1 MSSKDCGHH
10 GKRPHNRICQ
20 RIWAVI
26 LVFLFIV
33 LLTILLVWAILRPTK
48 PRFIL
53 QDATVF
59 AFNVS
64 APYILTSNFQVTIS
78 SRNPNSD
85 ISIYYDK
92 MDVYATYRGQQI
104 TLRTRLPSTYQDHK
118 ETNVWSP
125 FIYGTSVPIAPYNG
139 PLLQGEQSAG
149 AVMLTI
155 RIDGRVKW
163 KVGSI
168 NTGYY
173 HLHAKCPAYIQF
185 GNPNSGVTVG
195 ENVVKYQLLVTC
207 SVSV

>member
-1 MSSKDCGHH
+1 MSKDCGNH
-10 GKRPHNRICQ
+10 GKRQRRIFQRIC
-20 RIWAVI
+20 AGI
-26 LVFLFIV
+26 LVFIFIV
-33 LLTILLVWAILRPTK
+33 LLTILLVWAILRPSK

-125 FIYGTSVPIAPYNG
+125 FIYGNSVPIAPYNG
-139 PLLQGEQSAG
+139 PLLQEEQSAG
-149 AVMLTI
+149 AVMFTI

-168 NTGYY
+168 TTGYY

>member
-1 MSSKDCGHH
+1 MSAKDCGHH
-10 GKRPHNRICQ
+10 GKKKQKLIQRIC
-20 RIWAVI
+20 AGV
-26 LVFLFIV
+26 LVFIFLV
-33 LLTILLVWAILRPTK
+33 LLVILLVWAILRPTK

-64 APYILTSNFQVTIS
+64 APNILTSNFQVTVS
-78 SRNPNSD
+78 SRNPNDD

-139 PLLQGEQSAG
+139 PLLQQEQNAG
-149 AVMLTI
+149 AVMLMI

-163 KVGSI
+163 KVGSVI
-168 NTGYY
+168 TGHY
-173 HLHAKCPAYIQF
+173 HMHVKCPAYIQF
-185 GNPNSGVTVG
+185 GNPTSGVVVG
-195 ENVVKYQLLVTC
+195 DNVVKYQLLVTC